1 MQSQRQ
7 TNNCTLEN
15 SQDEIAERIMPLQ
28 ARTQELDGR
37 TGTVSKFDSQTRS
50 FQQLRDFENGLLTDK
65 KSINVPQVFG
75 TNGGNNNGE
84 QPVLILA

>member
-50 FQQLRDFENGLLTDK
+50 F
-65 KSINVPQVFG
+65 
-75 TNGGNNNGE
+75 
-84 QPVLILA
+84 